1 MKLSNII
8 KIAGLSLASAL
19 VVAALAGCSAQGG
32 DAASKTIKVGAS
44 PSPHAGILEAAK
56 PALEKEGYKLDV
68 VEYNDYVIPNE
79 ALSNGEIDA
88 NFFQHLPYLEN
99 YNSEK
104 GTDLVSVGTVHFEPL
119 KIFAG
124 KSNDL
129 KNVAKGAKISIPA
142 DATNGG
148 RALLLLQDQGLIKL
162 KDGAGLTATKNDIV
176 ENPYNLDIIEAD
188 AASLPRTLE
197 DVDFAVIN
205 GNFAISA
212 GLDKSKVLA
221 SETEDSAAAK
231 TYANL
236 VAVKAQNKDSEK
248 AQALIK
254 ALQSDAVRDY
264 IKTTYGEEV
273 IPVFNA

>member
-8 KIAGLSLASAL
+8 KIASLSLASAL
-19 VVAALAGCSAQGG
+19 VVAALAGCSATGG

-44 PSPHAGILEAAK
+44 PSPHAGILAAAK
-56 PALEKEGYKLDV
+56 PALEKEGYKLEV

-104 GTDLVSVGTVHFEPL
+104 GTDLVGVGTVHFEPL

-129 KNVAKGAKISIPA
+129 KNVANGAKISIPA

-236 VAVKAQNKDSEK
+236 VAVKVQNKDSEK

>member
-8 KIAGLSLASAL
+8 KIASLSLASAL

-88 NFFQHLPYLEN
+88 NFFQHLPYLDN

-124 KSNDL
+124 KSSDL